1 MLPQVGLGDLD
12 SHVAP
17 PPSQPP
23 PTCLPHCPFGSTARL
38 EAPALAGH
46 VLPVPVFVDRLIK
59 KILAGDT
66 DAMDLTGSGRKL
78 LQGDG
83 AARVPPTAIR
93 AQYFWFNFTSNSS
106 SSNWW
111 QRSEIPNNPALIYTQ
126 AHDRCASGVPVHA
139 CPMSP
144 SRSLSSRRC
153 NRWPTARSSA
163 AYRPHILSAAAVS
176 AAASI
181 ASACTSSLTQ
191 QQRAAALFSAL
202 VYAVAFA
209 ATLIC
214 PSLPVSPSSLQVD
227 GAAAAAH
234 VINVYVVGGLCSTA
248 AAASALA
255 QQPIVIKAS
264 LHDAFYFAALQCD
277 TRQACACAFVLLN
290 VLSNRALLF

>member
-1 MLPQVGLGDLD
+1 
-12 SHVAP
+12 
-17 PPSQPP
+17 
-23 PTCLPHCPFGSTARL
+23 
-38 EAPALAGH
+38 
-46 VLPVPVFVDRLIK
+46 
-59 KILAGDT
+59 
-66 DAMDLTGSGRKL
+66 
-78 LQGDG
+78 
-83 AARVPPTAIR
+83 
-93 AQYFWFNFTSNSS
+93 
-106 SSNWW
+106 
-111 QRSEIPNNPALIYTQ
+111 
-126 AHDRCASGVPVHA
+126 
-139 CPMSP
+139 
-144 SRSLSSRRC
+144 
-153 NRWPTARSSA
+153 
-163 AYRPHILSAAAVS
+163 VS

-214 PSLPVSPSSLQVD
+214 PSLPVSPSSVQDD

-264 LHDAFYFAALQCD
+264 LHDALYFAALQCD
-277 TRQACACAFVLLN
+277 TARQACACAFVLLN